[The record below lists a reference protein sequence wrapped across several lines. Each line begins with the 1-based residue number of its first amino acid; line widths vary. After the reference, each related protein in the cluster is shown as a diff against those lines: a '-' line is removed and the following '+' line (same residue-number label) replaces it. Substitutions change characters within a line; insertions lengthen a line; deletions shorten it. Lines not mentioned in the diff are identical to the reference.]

1 MTVLSAPPLHSA
13 HDHPWVTNARTTSLV
28 VFGLWALTRAME
40 TGVTLYVRHAVLN
53 PPPQ

>member
-1 MTVLSAPPLHSA
+1 MTALSAPPLDPA
-13 HDHPWVTNARTTSLV
+13 PGHPFVTGARTTSLV
-28 VFGLWALTRAME
+28 VLGLWALSRAME